1 MIALG
6 SLLKRD
12 QVFFSA
18 AFLRTFSRRGRNMES
33 IEFVLNMLE
42 PFVLAFIPLFV
53 AMEPIGLIPIYVS
66 LTSRMDSQQKRSVLF
81 HSTVTAAAITLAFLL
96 VGKGVFILLGITIPD
111 FQIAGGLILLSIA
124 IVDIVSTA
132 RFTPLGAPMAGVGIV
147 PIGTPLIAGPA
158 ALTTILMLS
167 ELYGFTVTLVAL
179 LVNLFIVWATFLSAE
194 AIINYI
200 GEKGA
205 LAVSKVISLLL
216 AAIAVMMIRR
226 GIEGML
232 G

>member
-1 MIALG
+1 
-6 SLLKRD
+6 
-12 QVFFSA
+12 
-18 AFLRTFSRRGRNMES
+18 MES
-33 IEFVLNMLE
+33 FWHILNSLE
-42 PFVLAFIPLFV
+42 PFALAFIPLFV
-53 AMEPIGLIPIYVS
+53 AMEPIGLIPVYAS
-66 LTSRMDSQQKRSVLF
+66 LTSQMDNQQKRSVLF

-96 VGKGVFILLGITIPD
+96 VGRGVFLLLGITLAD

-132 RFTPLGAPMAGVGIV
+132 RLKPLSPMPGVGVV

-158 ALTTILMLS
+158 ALTTLLMLS
-167 ELYGFTVTLVAL
+167 ELYGFFVTLAAL
-179 LVNLFIVWATFLSAE
+179 LANLFIVWATFISAD
-194 AIINYI
+194 AIIGYI

-205 LAVSKVISLLL
+205 LAASKVISLLL

-232 G
+232 

>member
-1 MIALG
+1 M
-6 SLLKRD
+6 
-12 QVFFSA
+12 
-18 AFLRTFSRRGRNMES
+18 
-33 IEFVLNMLE
+33 
-42 PFVLAFIPLFV
+42 P
-53 AMEPIGLIPIYVS
+53 
-66 LTSRMDSQQKRSVLF
+66 
-81 HSTVTAAAITLAFLL
+81 
-96 VGKGVFILLGITIPD
+96 GI
-111 FQIAGGLILLSIA
+111 
-124 IVDIVSTA
+124 
-132 RFTPLGAPMAGVGIV
+132 GIV

-194 AIINYI
+194 SIIKYI
-200 GEKGA
+200 GEKGS
-205 LAVSKVISLLL
+205 LAISKVISLLL